1 MHQMV
6 MNEPDIN
13 FLYKS
18 ALHASRS
25 STHSQEISTLCEFSS
40 SADFQSRD
48 IICWPEGSK
57 EGLDIVYMGWPDLCL
72 NNLIAYQLI

>member
-6 MNEPDIN
+6 MNEPDKN

-18 ALHASRS
+18 ALHAPRS

-57 EGLDIVYMGWPDLCL
+57 EGLDTR
-72 NNLIAYQLI
+72 